1 MSNNYSA
8 EIVGFAERDVLGKAP
23 NVNENKHKEAA
34 GTLLTLNKS
43 RGETHEDLHGNPG
56 LIYPESLQET
66 NTPMIVES
74 NETTI
79 PAISETPSPQD
90 HQHAGPF
97 TEPGTVHPVSIPTS
111 SKTIKRPRAAP
122 GEKTFLCQIENCG
135 KGYTTNGAL
144 KNHGKAHHGTTQ
156 SHECNQ
162 CDKLFPTK
170 TALNKHKTTDHLAEF
185 KCSLCDK
192 HFGRRVGIRAHIQD
206 DHPELDVADTLVV
219 IEQKAEFD
227 YTVSIFLCNVCPYW
241 HTDKH
246 LFKDHIAKRHKSQ
259 GTAATIA
266 KCLAESE
273 ERDARF
279 KSYTCTLC
287 MWKTSH
293 MEAIGD
299 HVEAA
304 HPSKDKYRVSAAIIG
319 TTKAEELPY
328 EYEEIYKCHHCNCY
342 TGKSDHALLL
352 HIKDRHEEW
361 DVCELQRRSMIG
373 MDSKDLRPQRGVP
386 WFECNFCQQV
396 RRRVINI
403 QHHVQRVHRDHK
415 ENSKDNSGCQPSFW
429 TDLSEAESKVLEEV
443 EVIRRRELGA
453 PDDNHKATDG
463 EDNED
468 GEDEN
473 DDEDENN
480 EDRNGGGNGNGDEEP
495 VRKVRKV
502 GNIRKSEEFSKS
514 V

>member
-8 EIVGFAERDVLGKAP
+8 EISGFVERDVLGEAP
-23 NVNENKHKEAA
+23 NVNENKNKEVA

-43 RGETHEDLHGNPG
+43 REETHEDLH
-56 LIYPESLQET
+56 ESGG
-66 NTPMIVES
+66 
-74 NETTI
+74 TT
-79 PAISETPSPQD
+79 PAISEIPSPQD
-90 HQHAGPF
+90 HQHAGPS
-97 TEPGTVHPVSIPTS
+97 TEPGTVYSFSAPTT
-111 SKTIKRPRAAP
+111 SKTKKRPRVRAAP

-135 KGYTTNGAL
+135 KGYTTNREL
-144 KNHGKAHHGTTQ
+144 KKHGKVHLDTTQ

-170 TALNKHKTTDHLAEF
+170 TALNNHKRTAHPAEF
-185 KCSLCDK
+185 KCRLCDK
-192 HFGRRVGIRAHIQD
+192 YFGRRVGIRAHIQD
-206 DHPELDVADTLVV
+206 DHPELDVANTLVE
-219 IEQKAEFD
+219 IEQKEGFD
-227 YTVSIFLCNVCPYW
+227 CTVSIFLCNVCPYW

-293 MEAIGD
+293 MEAIRD

-304 HPSKDKYRVSAAIIG
+304 HPSEDKYQVSAAIIG

-328 EYEEIYKCHHCNCY
+328 EYEEIYKCHHCHCY

-361 DVCELQRRSMIG
+361 DVYELRRRSMIG
-373 MDSKDLRPQRGVP
+373 MDSKDLLPQRGVP
-386 WFECNFCQQV
+386 WFECNFCQKV

-403 QHHVQRVHRDHK
+403 KHHVQRVHRDHK
-415 ENSKDNSGCQPSFW
+415 ENSKDNSGCQPAFW
-429 TDLSEAESKVLEEV
+429 IDLSEAESKVLEEV
-443 EVIRRRELGA
+443 EVIRRGELEIS
-453 PDDNHKATDG
+453 DDNHKATEYG
-463 EDNED
+463 ED
-468 GEDEN
+468 GENSEGYGN
-473 DDEDENN
+473 DDESGDD
-480 EDRNGGGNGNGDEEP
+480 EDRNGDGNGNGDEEP
-495 VRKVRKV
+495 ISKFRKVD
-502 GNIRKSEEFSKS
+502 NIRKSKGFSKS